1 VANRLYLGDFI
12 SGDILLTGWVF
23 SLFFILQILRVSTIA
38 LITMMTAVFALYL
51 GARLNNERVS
61 LSLVFGALLVM
72 CGLARYQ

>member
-12 SGDILLTGWVF
+12 SGDILLTGWV
-23 SLFFILQILRVSTIA
+23 LAYFFILQILRVSTIA
-38 LITMMTAVFALYL
+38 LITMMTPLFALYL